1 MLNTEKMTLTTVSV
15 KDYSTVEISVIIPNN
30 VIDVNYFEYACQ
42 YHAYNNALEILES
55 EEIKVQYEDVTSL
68 DSDPQTAL
76 ALHDANMSRIH
87 DAQNILSDIV
97 KKFMDNIGED
107 LENMFV
113 HDTFAKTYTSLVT
126 DFDTVYRVNSSGKR
140 TRAEKTPTRLYKRS
154 GNIRSNIDKLEKLI
168 DRMLEEN
175 VPKAEKSAIFTPLVN
190 EMMDAFGV
198 SELNGGIYKNPTF
211 KNIPNKY
218 WSCLVKS
225 LRKSG
230 GKIANGSILSRNKI
244 ELIYK
249 SLLALGLAK
258 MGVVEIPDYSTPV
271 ERSLDA
277 LKEKY
282 IKKEDAK
289 K

>member
-154 GNIRSNIDKLEKLI
+154 GNIRSDIDKLEKLI

-249 SLLALGLAK
+249 SYLRWVLLKWELLRFQIIAHPLNVAL
-258 MGVVEIPDYSTPV
+258 TH
-271 ERSLDA
+271 
-277 LKEKY
+277 
-282 IKKEDAK
+282 
-289 K
+289 

>member
-126 DFDTVYRVNSSGKR
+126 DFDTV
-140 TRAEKTPTRLYKRS
+140 
-154 GNIRSNIDKLEKLI
+154 
-168 DRMLEEN
+168 
-175 VPKAEKSAIFTPLVN
+175 
-190 EMMDAFGV
+190 
-198 SELNGGIYKNPTF
+198 
-211 KNIPNKY
+211 
-218 WSCLVKS
+218 
-225 LRKSG
+225 
-230 GKIANGSILSRNKI
+230 
-244 ELIYK
+244 
-249 SLLALGLAK
+249 
-258 MGVVEIPDYSTPV
+258 
-271 ERSLDA
+271 
-277 LKEKY
+277 
-282 IKKEDAK
+282 
-289 K
+289 